1 MQDIMTQ
8 ISQLKRPDLLVRA
21 ARFGID
27 EYSRTRHLPRFI
39 NVDPMPSPGQALV
52 GLFDYERSVN
62 ADRLARRG
70 GYDAGHH
77 IQVLVAIMAESQL
90 YQETRKPKLTVVP
103 RAAT

>member
-39 NVDPMPSPGQALV
+39 NVDP
-52 GLFDYERSVN
+52 
-62 ADRLARRG
+62 
-70 GYDAGHH
+70 
-77 IQVLVAIMAESQL
+77 
-90 YQETRKPKLTVVP
+90 